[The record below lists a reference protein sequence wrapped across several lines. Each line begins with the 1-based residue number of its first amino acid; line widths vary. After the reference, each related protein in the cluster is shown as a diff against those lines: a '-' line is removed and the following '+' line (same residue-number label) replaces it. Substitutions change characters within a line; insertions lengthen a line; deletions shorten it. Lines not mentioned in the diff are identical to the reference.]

1 MTFPYPSRLPLT
13 TGEFWLK
20 PVWVSSFSSSES
32 NHDEVCHALMAG
44 SALGRPGAPQT
55 FLFIAGEK
63 AGFGAQSSKK
73 HAPNYPLTSRAWCLL
88 LWALRAGKFLT
99 AAPSQSWWD
108 TVSFDLPL
116 SSTLGPQRNY
126 KAGRV

>member
-13 TGEFWLK
+13 TGEFWFK

-32 NHDEVCHALMAG
+32 NQDEVCHTLMAG

-63 AGFGAQSSKK
+63 AGFGAQNSKK
-73 HAPNYPLTSRAWCLL
+73 QSAPDSPLTGRAWCLL
-88 LWALRAGKFLT
+88 LWALRA
-99 AAPSQSWWD
+99 A
-108 TVSFDLPL
+108 SF
-116 SSTLGPQRNY
+116 
-126 KAGRV
+126 